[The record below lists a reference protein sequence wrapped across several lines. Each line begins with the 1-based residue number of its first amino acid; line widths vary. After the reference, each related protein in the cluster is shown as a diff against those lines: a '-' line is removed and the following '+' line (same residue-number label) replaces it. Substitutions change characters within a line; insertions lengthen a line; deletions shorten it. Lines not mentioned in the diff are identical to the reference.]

1 MENLDEIETA
11 AAGDYHRNET
21 GDESYSV
28 GGQWEPG
35 GEALVRAAVD
45 RFHDILSD
53 HALAA
58 ATHRELLRAQR
69 AAGLLVEGRVLAPV
83 LRPRFI
89 TGGDIARACAAA
101 GLLGAALHRVAGQ
114 ALHGGTA
121 GARARE
127 VLALS
132 AVERALLQRAPV
144 SDGAAL
150 HGRLDGFV
158 AAGQLAF
165 VEYNAAI
172 SSGPLTQDLLAD
184 IYHDTPAMQVF
195 AEEFALWCPTA
206 AARSADAVV
215 HAWEVGGA
223 PGDRPRVAICDC
235 RPSPT
240 PWEFTMMRRELAG
253 RGVDAVEV
261 STDDFEYDRA
271 FGLFVRDEAGQRQRI
286 TAAYRRAALPDLI
299 ERHGMGLLE
308 HPLVRAW
315 SDGAC
320 VLVNTFTSHVAH
332 KKSALALLGDPS
344 VAGLLCAEE
353 AAAVDAH
360 VPWTRVVQPGP
371 TTYRGE
377 EIDLLPF
384 ATEHHEELVLK
395 PNDDYGGRGVV
406 LGRSR
411 SPEQWQE
418 DLAHAQRAPHVVQEA
433 VELPQAHYP
442 LRQEGETRFVRW
454 NESTD
459 PYLLGSTAYGCVSRL
474 STDALLNVSAGGAEV
489 PLFHVLPAP

>member
-1 MENLDEIETA
+1 M
-11 AAGDYHRNET
+11 
-21 GDESYSV
+21 
-28 GGQWEPG
+28 
-35 GEALVRAAVD
+35 RAAVH
-45 RFHDILSD
+45 RFHEILSD
-53 HALAA
+53 DALAA
-58 ATHRELLRAQR
+58 ATHEELRRAQE
-69 AAGLLVEGRVLAPV
+69 AAGLLVEGRVVAPV

-101 GLLGAALHRVAGQ
+101 SLLGSALQRLAGQ
-114 ALHGGTA
+114 ALHDGTA
-121 GARARE
+121 GTDARK

-144 SDGAAL
+144 SDGVAL

-158 AAGQLAF
+158 AGTRLAF
-165 VEYNAAI
+165 VEYNATV
-172 SSGPLTQDLLAD
+172 SCGPLTQDLLAG
-184 IYHDTPAMQVF
+184 IYHDTPAMRAF
-195 AEEFALWCPTA
+195 TEEFAVWCPPA

-235 RPSPT
+235 LPSPS
-240 PWEFTMMRRELAG
+240 PWEFAMMRRELTT

-261 STDDFEYDRA
+261 STDDFGYDRA
-271 FGLFVRDEAGQRQRI
+271 FGLFVRDGAGRRQRI
-286 TAAYRRAALPDLI
+286 TAVYRRAVLSDLI

-315 SDGAC
+315 SEGAC

-332 KKSALALLGDPS
+332 KKSALALLGDPA

-353 AAAVDAH
+353 AEAVDTH

-371 TTYRGE
+371 TTHRGE
-377 EIDLLPF
+377 EVDLLPF
-384 ATEHHEELVLK
+384 ATEHREELVLK

-411 SPEQWQE
+411 TAEQWRE
-418 DLAHAQRAPHVVQEA
+418 DLAHAERTPHVVQEA
-433 VELPQAHYP
+433 VPLPHADYP
-442 LRQEGETRFVRW
+442 LWQEGRTQFVRW

-459 PYLLGSTAYGCVSRL
+459 PYLLRGAAHGCVSRL
-474 STDALLNVSAGGAEV
+474 STDALLNVGAGGAAV
-489 PLFHVLPAP
+489 PLFHVLPTP